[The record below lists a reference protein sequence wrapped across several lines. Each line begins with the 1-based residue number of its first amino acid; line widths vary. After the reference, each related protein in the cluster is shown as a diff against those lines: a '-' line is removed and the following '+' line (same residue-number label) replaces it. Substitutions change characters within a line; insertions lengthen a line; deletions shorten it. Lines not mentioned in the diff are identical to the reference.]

1 MYYQKY
7 CIGDFVFQIITEEII
22 QFPEFF
28 QQFQVQD
35 DTPEM
40 CTYTLL
46 LVKELPEVLG
56 ECIARREDIEIF
68 REENRE
74 IRRLRFAGDTKAY
87 GLYREIEENQIMCYV
102 QREFQTF
109 LVVDTVFMSLF
120 AMEKQMLKENGMIFH
135 CSVVRTEKNVLLF
148 SGPSGIGKSTQAA
161 LWEKYRDAEIINGD
175 RTLLQWTEDGWYA
188 RGWPVCGSSGICR
201 KESVRARAIIFLR
214 QDSSNYGRR
223 LSGLA
228 AVKNVVEQV
237 TVNSW
242 NRDGVQRVWEL
253 AEKLIRSVPVYE
265 YCCNQSKKAVK
276 GLEDLLLD
284 EECESFYDMTDF
296 RN

>member
-22 QFPEFF
+22 QFPTFF
-28 QQFQVQD
+28 RQFQVQD
-35 DTPEM
+35 GTSEM

-46 LVKELPEVLG
+46 LVEELPEVSG
-56 ECIARREDIEIF
+56 ECIAGREDIEIF
-68 REENRE
+68 LEEDRE

-87 GLYREIEENQIMCYV
+87 GLYRETGDNQIICYV
-102 QREFQTF
+102 RREFQIF
-109 LVVDTVFMSLF
+109 LEVDTVFMSLF
-120 AMEKQMLKENGMIFH
+120 AMEKQMIKRNGMIFH
-135 CSVVRTEKNVLLF
+135 CSVVRTEGKALLF

-161 LWEKYRDAEIINGD
+161 LWEKYREAEIINGD
-175 RTLLQWTEDGWYA
+175 RTLLQCAADGWYT

-201 KESVRARAIIFLR
+201 RESVRVGAIIFLG
-214 QDSSNYGRR
+214 QDSENHGRR

-242 NRDGVQRVWEL
+242 NRERVQRTWEL
-253 AEKLIRSVPVYE
+253 AEELIRSVPVYE
-265 YCCNQSKKAVK
+265 YCCNQSKEAVK
-276 GLEDLLLD
+276 ELENLLFD
-284 EECESFYDMTDF
+284 EERRLFS
-296 RN
+296 